1 MNQLEFDHLVEEG
14 ISAIP
19 ERYLKRLKNVRIVVE
34 DEPSRGQLDKGR
46 ARAGWT
52 LFGLYEGVPQPARGG
67 GYTLALPD
75 KITIFR
81 RPIEEA
87 CWTDAEV
94 REQVKI
100 TVWHEITHHFGLDE
114 GAVRE
119 KEEESRKK
127 KNKR

>member
-1 MNQLEFDHLVEEG
+1 MTQLEFDQLVEEG

-19 ERYLKRLKNVRIVVE
+19 ERYLKMLKNVRIVVE
-34 DEPSRGQLDKGR
+34 DEPSREQLASGR
-46 ARAGWT
+46 VRSGWT

-87 CWTDAEV
+87 CRTDREI
-94 REQVKI
+94 REQVKQ
-100 TVWHEITHHFGLDE
+100 TVWHEIAHLFGLDE
-114 GAVRE
+114 SAVRE
-119 KEEESRKK
+119 KENIKK
-127 KNKR
+127 KNQR